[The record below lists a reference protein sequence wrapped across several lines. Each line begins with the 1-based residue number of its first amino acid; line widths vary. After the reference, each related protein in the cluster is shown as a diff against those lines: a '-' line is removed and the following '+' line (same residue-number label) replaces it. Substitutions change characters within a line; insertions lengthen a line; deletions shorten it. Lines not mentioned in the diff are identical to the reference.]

1 MLTRQI
7 SAPVV
12 SSPTHCEDDSDE
24 PDMEPDVDDEDDND
38 MDQFQSVPA
47 PSRQISVLSNYSTK
61 DPSRQFSAMSNMSGL
76 DWEQLGGSAFRRQQ
90 TDENW
95 PMWIEPSRGDSEHK
109 QASTPDWTTPS
120 ALAMQHART
129 PMCAWQPVAPAKT
142 EAKVE
147 AKMDDNVEQLPFRRK
162 RESLIDLAKQ
172 EQGQPVGTQHT
183 GSKFCCWCGGKCRP
197 SFRFC
202 VFCGNAI
209 P

>member
-7 SAPVV
+7 SAPAAG
-12 SSPTHCEDDSDE
+12 SPTHCDEDSDE
-24 PDMEPDVDDEDDND
+24 PEWEPDVDDEDLDD
-38 MDQFQSVPA
+38 MDQFQSMPA
-47 PSRQISVLSNYSTK
+47 PSRQISVLSNYSAK
-61 DPSRQFSAMSNMSGL
+61 DPSRQFSSMSNLSGL
-76 DWEQLGGSAFRRQQ
+76 DWEPIGGSGIRRQQ

-95 PMWIEPSRGDSEHK
+95 PIWIGPPRGDSEHK
-109 QASTPDWTTPS
+109 QPSAPDWTSPG
-120 ALAMQHART
+120 ALALQHGRT
-129 PMCAWQPVAPAKT
+129 MCAWQPVSPGKT
-142 EAKVE
+142 EAKAE

-172 EQGQPVGTQHT
+172 EQEGQQAGTEHS